1 MNPYASP
8 GASPTGGTEDD
19 IAAATPPLLAKVA
32 GGVIALA
39 GAVVGLTGLQTM
51 MIVNMRGPAA
61 AAPYVLALL
70 GVAHL
75 FVGAVVF
82 RARVWGALCALGGTF
97 LIMVLSAVWLVFS
110 IGHGLLSLY
119 ALGAPV
125 VSTAAL
131 VFAILALGPCQR
143 ASAARKRLQAQ
154 GMNLGI

>member
-8 GASPTGGTEDD
+8 GASPAGGAEDD
-19 IAAATPPLLAKVA
+19 IAAATPPVLAKAA

-39 GAVVGLTGLQTM
+39 GAVVGLTGVQTL
-51 MIVNMRGPAA
+51 MIVNLRGPFA

-70 GVAHL
+70 GVANV

-82 RARVWGALCALGGTF
+82 RARVWGALCALGGT
-97 LIMVLSAVWLVFS
+97 LLGTLLSAVWLVFS

-143 ASAARKRLQAQ
+143 ASAARERLRAQ